1 MTMFRRSLRYLQAL
15 AGCAAVVGITGCA
28 KAPPPPPPPPPPTV
42 VKLTI
47 TANADVNPDSRG
59 RASPIVLRIYELK
72 SAAVFNQADFFSL
85 WDREKDTLGPDLVA
99 RDEVQLRPG
108 ESKTIDKTVDVDV
121 RQVAAVAAF
130 RDLERAGWRTAV
142 ELKAHRVNVLS
153 VDVGARGVAISPR

>member
-1 MTMFRRSLRYLQAL
+1 MTMFRRSLRYLQVL
-15 AGCAAVVGITGCA
+15 AGCAVVAGVTGCA

-47 TANADVNPDSRG
+47 TANADANPDARG
-59 RASPIVLRIYELK
+59 RASPIVLRVYELK
-72 SAAVFNQADFFSL
+72 SVAVFNQADFFSL
-85 WDREKDTLGPDLVA
+85 WDREKDTLGTDLVA

-108 ESKTIDKTVDVDV
+108 ESKTIDKAVDADV
-121 RQVAAVAAF
+121 RLVAAVAAF

-142 ELKAHRVNVLS
+142 ELRLHRVNVLS